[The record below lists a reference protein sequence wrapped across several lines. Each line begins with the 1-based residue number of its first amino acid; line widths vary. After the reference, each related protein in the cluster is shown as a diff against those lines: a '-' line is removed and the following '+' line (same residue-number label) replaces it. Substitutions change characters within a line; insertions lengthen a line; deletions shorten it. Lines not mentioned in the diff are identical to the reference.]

1 MVNLVIRV
9 ERKEAYDDQ
18 EAQQILNS
26 LTLPVME
33 YARSSGLLP
42 LMESRLHLRMKTVKY
57 SWQDKLKELMCS
69 IVAGCEHT
77 VSINHKLVPDT
88 ALAMELIGKERFAD
102 QSGIN
107 RLIHAFTEEN
117 LEEIEQIYQQD
128 YTLNGRAWR
137 HPVEEP
143 LIVDLDMSGFRADGM
158 TYEGAQKGFI
168 ERARKGCKGYKASF
182 AYVHGEREIL
192 GAVIDG
198 GKAVE
203 STHIDR
209 IMELVKRRLGSTSI
223 RRIILRGD
231 PKYGTSTIVDRC
243 LEKKYLFL
251 FKGANYTSA
260 RKYAKRI
267 KEWVKVLDKEDEE
280 IYAGELRAKLPH
292 SRYHTRIVVFRSV
305 SKKEEKK
312 EQTGE
317 GRKKKKKKKKEFWH
331 LVTNLHESLYTAK
344 RLLELYHEREGMEAY
359 IKTDKSGLHLK
370 NLRTR
375 NLVGIRAFLLLTCIA
390 HNLIVHAI
398 RSMRRMIKRGSMGV
412 KAFVE
417 KLTCA
422 RAWFVRKGELL
433 VLLFTEENPVIKQYI
448 RYWRGGPTLLDYIA

>member
-1 MVNLVIRV
+1 MTNLTIQLG
-9 ERKEAYDDQ
+9 RKEACNDG
-18 EAQQILNS
+18 AQQILNS

-33 YARSSGLLP
+33 YARSSGLLS
-42 LMESRLHLRMKTVKY
+42 LMDTKIHLKMKAVKY

-77 VSINHKLVPDT
+77 VSINHRLVPDT
-88 ALAMELIGKERFAD
+88 ALARELIGKDRFAD

-107 RLIHAFTEEN
+107 RLLHAFDEEN
-117 LEEIEQIYQQD
+117 LVELEDVFQQY

-137 HPVEEP
+137 LPTDEP
-143 LIVDLDMSGFRADGM
+143 TIVDLDMSGFRADGK
-158 TYEGAQKGFI
+158 TYEGAQKGYI

-182 AYVHGEREIL
+182 AYVHSEREVL
-192 GAVIDG
+192 GCVIDG

-209 IMELVKRRLGSTSI
+209 VVELVKMRLGSTSL

-231 PKYGTSTIVDRC
+231 PKYGTSRIVDRC

-251 FKGANYTSA
+251 FKGANSSSA
-260 RKYAKRI
+260 RKYARRI
-267 KEWVKVLDKEDEE
+267 ERWEKVVEKEDEDV
-280 IYAGELRAKLPH
+280 YAGELRAKLPG
-292 SRYHTRIVVFRSV
+292 SRYRTRIVVFRSV
-305 SKKEEKK
+305 SKKKNKEASSEEEEKK
-312 EQTGE
+312 KK
-317 GRKKKKKKKKEFWH
+317 GRKKRKEFWH

-344 RLLELYHEREGMEAY
+344 QLLELYHEREGMEAY

-375 NLVGIRAFLLLTCIA
+375 NIVGIRAFLLLACMA

-398 RSMRRMIKRGSMGV
+398 RSMRKVVKGRLMGV

-417 KLTCA
+417 KLACS
-422 RAWFVRKGELL
+422 RAWFVRKGETLM
-433 VLLFTEENPVIKQYI
+433 LLFTEENPVIKQYL
-448 RYWRGGPTLLDYIA
+448 RYARGPTLLHYT

>member
-1 MVNLVIRV
+1 MMNLTIQIG
-9 ERKEAYDDQ
+9 RKEAYD
-18 EAQQILNS
+18 EGAQQILNS

-33 YARSSGLLP
+33 YARSSGLLSQ
-42 LMESRLHLRMKTVKY
+42 MDTKIHLKMKTVRY
-57 SWQDKLKELMCS
+57 SWQDKLRELLCS

-77 VSINHKLVPDT
+77 VSINHRLVPDT
-88 ALAMELIGKERFAD
+88 ALAKELIGKDRFAD

-107 RLIHAFTEEN
+107 RLLHAFSDEN
-117 LEEIEQIYQQD
+117 LKELESVYQQD

-137 HPVEEP
+137 LPTDEP
-143 LIVDLDMSGFRADGM
+143 TIVDLDMSGFRADGK
-158 TYEGAQKGFI
+158 TYEGAQKGYI
-168 ERARKGCKGYKASF
+168 ERGRKGCKGYKASF
-182 AYVHGEREIL
+182 AYVHSEREIL
-192 GAVIDG
+192 GCVIDG

-209 IMELVKRRLGSTSI
+209 IVELVKMRLGSTSL

-231 PKYGTSTIVDRC
+231 PKYGTSRIVDRC

-251 FKGANYTSA
+251 FKGANSTSA

-267 KEWVKVLDKEDEE
+267 ERWEKIVDKEDEE
-280 IYAGELRAKLPH
+280 IYAAELRAKLPG
-292 SRYHTRIVVFRSV
+292 SKYRTRIVVFRSV
-305 SKKEEKK
+305 SKKEASSE
-312 EQTGE
+312 E
-317 GRKKKKKKKKEFWH
+317 RKKKRKEFWH

-344 RLLELYHEREGMEAY
+344 ALLELYHEREGIEAY

-375 NLVGIRAFLLLTCIA
+375 NLTGIRAFLLLTCMV

-398 RSMRRMIKRGSMGV
+398 RSMKNVVKGRLGV

-417 KLTCA
+417 KLACA
-422 RAWFVRKGELL
+422 KAWFVRKGEVLM
-433 VLLFTEENPVIKQYI
+433 LLFTEENPVIKQYL
-448 RYWRGGPTLLDYIA
+448 RYARGPTLLDYT

>member
-1 MVNLVIRV
+1 MTNLVIQIG
-9 ERKEAYDDQ
+9 RKEAYD
-18 EAQQILNS
+18 EGAQQVLNS

-33 YARSSGLLP
+33 YARSSGLLSD
-42 LMESRLHLRMKTVKY
+42 LELKLHVNMKTVRY
-57 SWQDKLKELMCS
+57 SPQDKLKELLCS

-77 VSINHKLVPDT
+77 VSINHRLVPDT
-88 ALAMELIGKERFAD
+88 ALARELIGKERFAD

-107 RLIHAFTEEN
+107 RLLHAFTEEN
-117 LEEIEQIYQQD
+117 LAELEEAYQQD

-143 LIVDLDMSGFRADGM
+143 LVVDVDMSGFRADGKE
-158 TYEGAQKGFI
+158 YEGAQKGHI
-168 ERARKGCKGYKASF
+168 ERARKGCRGYKASL
-182 AYVHGEREIL
+182 AYVYGEKEIL

-209 IMELVKRRLGSTSI
+209 VMELVQRRIGSTSV

-231 PKYGTSTIVDRC
+231 AKYGTSTIVDRC
-243 LEKKYLFL
+243 LEKRYLFL

-260 RKYAKRI
+260 RKYARRI
-267 KEWVKVLDKEDEE
+267 KGWVKVLDKEDEE

-292 SRYHTRIVVFRSV
+292 SRYRTRIVVFRSV
-305 SKKEEKK
+305 SKKKEEEKRR
-312 EQTGE
+312 ETDE
-317 GRKKKKKKKKEFWH
+317 DRKRRKKKEFWH
-331 LVTNLHESLYTAK
+331 LVTNLHESLYTPK
-344 RLLELYHEREGMEAY
+344 QLLEMYHEREAMEAY

-375 NLVGIRAFLLLTCIA
+375 NLTGIRAFLLLTCMV

-398 RSMRRMIKRGSMGV
+398 RSMKSVIKNGSMGV

-417 KLTCA
+417 KLACA
-422 RAWFVRKGELL
+422 RAWFVRKGEVLM
-433 VLLFTEENPVIKQYI
+433 LLFTEENPVIKQYL
-448 RYWRGGPTLLDYIA
+448 RYTRGPTLLDYT